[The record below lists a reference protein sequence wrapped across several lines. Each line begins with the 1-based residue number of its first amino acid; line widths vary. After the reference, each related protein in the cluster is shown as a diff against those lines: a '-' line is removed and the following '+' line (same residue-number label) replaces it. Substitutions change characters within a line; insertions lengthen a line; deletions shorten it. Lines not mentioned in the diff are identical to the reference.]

1 MQSSMVM
8 MMVGMMMM
16 MIMSHVGVAT
26 ARVVVDPALLTWVLD
41 QTSNSGWTVREWRDH
56 YGQYDDASWAEWYSS
71 YTIGGRQW
79 QPEEWLEHWTL
90 EENQYEHPLEA
101 VLVELGET
109 VLLQILRGAYRL
121 FRRSRRHAGQRF
133 SPY

>member
-1 MQSSMVM
+1 MCVRIFFLLGLVALAANLP
-8 MMVGMMMM
+8 VGQ
-16 MIMSHVGVAT
+16 

-41 QTSNSGWTVREWRDH
+41 QTSVGAWSVREWRDH
-56 YGQYDDASWAEWYSS
+56 YGQYDQASWAEWYSS
-71 YTIGGRQW
+71 YTIRGRQW

-90 EENQYEHPLEA
+90 EENRYQHPLEE

-121 FRRSRRHAGQRF
+121 FRRSARHAGQRF

>member
-1 MQSSMVM
+1 MCVRTFFLL
-8 MMVGMMMM
+8 GL
-16 MIMSHVGVAT
+16 VAVAANLPAGQ

-41 QTSNSGWTVREWRDH
+41 QTSVGGWSVREWRDH
-56 YGQYDDASWAEWYSS
+56 YGQYDQASWAEWYSS
-71 YTIGGRQW
+71 HTIRGRQW

-90 EENQYEHPLEA
+90 EENRYQHPLEE

-109 VLLQILRGAYRL
+109 VLPQILRGAYRL
-121 FRRSRRHAGQRF
+121 FRRSARHAGQRF

>member
-8 MMVGMMMM
+8 MMVGMMVMM
-16 MIMSHVGVAT
+16 SQVGVAT

-41 QTSNSGWTVREWRDH
+41 QTSVSGWTVREWRDH
-56 YGQYDDASWAEWYSS
+56 YGQYDQASWAEWYSS
-71 YTIGGRQW
+71 YTIRGRQW

-90 EENQYEHPLEA
+90 EENRFQHPLEE
-101 VLVELGET
+101 VLIELRET

-121 FRRSRRHAGQRF
+121 FRRSAQRAGHRF